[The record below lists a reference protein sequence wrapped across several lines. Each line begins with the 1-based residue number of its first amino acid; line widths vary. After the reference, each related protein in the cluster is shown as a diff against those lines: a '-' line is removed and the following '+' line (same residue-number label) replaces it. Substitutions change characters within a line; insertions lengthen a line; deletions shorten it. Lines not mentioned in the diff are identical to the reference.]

1 MPPAYVDPPACLSTS
16 HLDLPIHS
24 IAKTNRTPQD
34 QTPGSATPAQ
44 TPGSGSASGNATPT
58 SATVSRGGNKK
69 KKADDESEP
78 DSAPGNSK
86 KRTAFGAVR
95 K

>member
-1 MPPAYVDPPACLSTS
+1 MLRDSAGLTLS
-16 HLDLPIHS
+16 
-24 IAKTNRTPQD
+24 QD
-34 QTPGSATPAQ
+34 ATPGSATPAQ
-44 TPGSGSASGNATPT
+44 TPVSGTASANATPT
-58 SATVSRGGNKK
+58 SANVARGGNKK

-78 DSAPGNSK
+78 DSAPANSK

>member
-1 MPPAYVDPPACLSTS
+1 M
-16 HLDLPIHS
+16 
-24 IAKTNRTPQD
+24 AKTNQIPQD
-34 QTPGSATPAQ
+34 QTPGSGTPAQ
-44 TPGSGSASGNATPT
+44 TPGSGTASGNATPT

-69 KKADDESEP
+69 KKEADESEP
-78 DSAPGNSK
+78 DSVPGNSK